1 MKKTLILFVSLMAF
15 AFASRAQEVQDESGK
30 TTTDQRY
37 VNAVNRRSK
46 NGKKKVSLKRK
57 VKIQKKQARAA
68 GSKKTE
74 RASRRKPKK
83 K

>member
-1 MKKTLILFVSLMAF
+1 MKKTLVVFLSLMVWAI
-15 AFASRAQEVQDESGK
+15 AAYSQEVQDESGK
-30 TTTDQRY
+30 TTPDQRY
-37 VNAVNRRSK
+37 VNSVNRRSK
-46 NGKKKVSLKRK
+46 NGKKKVSLKQK

-68 GSKKTE
+68 GGKKTE

>member
-1 MKKTLILFVSLMAF
+1 MKKTLFVFLSLMAF
-15 AFASRAQEVQDESGK
+15 GFVAYSQDALDESGK
-30 TTTDQRY
+30 TTPDQRY
-37 VNAVNRRSK
+37 VNSVNRRSK
-46 NGKKKVSLKRK
+46 NGKKKVSLKKK

-74 RASRRKPKK
+74 RATRRKPKK

>member
-1 MKKTLILFVSLMAF
+1 MKKTLVVFLSLMAW
-15 AFASRAQEVQDESGK
+15 AFAAQSQDVVDESGK
-30 TTTDQRY
+30 TTSDQRY
-37 VNAVNRRSK
+37 VNSVNRKSK
-46 NGKKKVSLKRK
+46 NGKKKVSLKKK

-68 GSKKTE
+68 KGTKSE